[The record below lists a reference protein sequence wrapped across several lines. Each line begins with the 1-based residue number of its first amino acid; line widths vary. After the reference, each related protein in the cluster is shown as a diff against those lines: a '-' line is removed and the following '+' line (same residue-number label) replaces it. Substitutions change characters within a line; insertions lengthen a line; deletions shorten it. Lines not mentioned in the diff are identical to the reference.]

1 LIDITVTDLK
11 KNFGKFELLTDVS
24 FEINQG
30 EKIGLIGKNGAGKTT
45 LMKLLRDASR
55 GEPNIDGGRITIN
68 PRARMGLIDQI
79 PVFPQDYTVEQ
90 VMRLAFRRFDKMRE
104 EITQLEHRMAE
115 DQSRAIMARYGALVN
130 EFEHG
135 GGYDVDYELERVATG
150 LQIDAEMRAQL
161 FYSLSG
167 GEQTRVNLARV
178 ILEKSDILLLDEP
191 TNHLDIMSVEWLS
204 EYMNS
209 YRGTVVL
216 ISHDRWFLD
225 RVVTRI
231 IEIDR
236 GVSLEYDGNYSYYV
250 VEKERRYQEALKLWE
265 EQMEEKARLEA
276 MARRYRSWA
285 TEQAIHKAKV
295 VEHKIERMT
304 IADRPRRQRVMRGKL
319 GEASFRADEAL
330 KFFDVSKRYD
340 DNQILDS
347 VSGLISGGER
357 VCIYGPNGCGKS
369 TLLNVITGAIKAD
382 RGRVTFGLQT
392 KWAYLPQI
400 VKFDDMNRSVL
411 DTVLYALP
419 IDVQTARTRLGTYQ
433 FQGEDVFKPLSVLSG
448 GELSR
453 LKLCILMFQELNF
466 LILDEPTNH
475 LDLASREWLEDLLD
489 GFGGVLLFVSHDRYF
504 VTRFAT
510 RIWELENGGINDYR
524 MGFED
529 YRAAKIRAEIQ
540 AAAAKQAASAA
551 MKAEAPRNR
560 TGSDSPAKEMRRL
573 QRRREN
579 AKREAAMLEVQIA
592 ELDAAIEANASD
604 YEALNRFLAEKEEL
618 EEKLLECYELL
629 EGV

>member
-1 LIDITVTDLK
+1 MIDITVSELK
-11 KNFGKFELLTDVS
+11 KSFGTFDLLTDVS
-24 FEINQG
+24 FEINEG
-30 EKIGLIGKNGAGKTT
+30 EKVGLIGKNGAGKTT
-45 LMKLLRDASR
+45 LMKLLRDAA
-55 GEPNIDGGRITIN
+55 ENKAVIDGGSITIN

-79 PVFPQDYTVEQ
+79 PVFPPDYTVEQ
-90 VMRLAFRRFDKMRE
+90 VMRLAFRRFDEMSA
-104 EITQLEHRMAE
+104 EIARLEQEMAH
-115 DQSRAIMARYGALVN
+115 DQSRAIMARYGALVS
-130 EFEHG
+130 EFEHS
-135 GGYDVDYELERVATG
+135 GGYDVDYELDRVAAG
-150 LQIDAEMRAQL
+150 LQIDADMRAQS

-191 TNHLDIMSVEWLS
+191 TNHLDIMAVEWLS
-204 EYMNS
+204 EYMNT

-231 IEIDR
+231 IEIEN
-236 GVSLEYDGNYSYYV
+236 GVSMEYYGNYSYYV
-250 VEKERRYQEALKLWE
+250 VEKERRYQEALKLWT
-265 EQMEEKARLEA
+265 EQMEERERMLA

-304 IADRPRRQRVMRGKL
+304 IADRPRRQRVLRAKL
-319 GEASFRADEAL
+319 GEVEFRADEAL
-330 KFFDVSKRYD
+330 KFFDVSKRYE
-340 DNQILDS
+340 DNQVLSS
-347 VSGLISGGER
+347 VSGLINGGER

-369 TLLNVITGAIKAD
+369 TLLNILTGSLKPD
-382 RGRVTFGLQT
+382 SGRVTFGLQT

-400 VKFDDMNRSVL
+400 VKFDNMERSVL
-411 DTVLYALP
+411 DTLLYALP
-419 IDVQTARTRLGTYQ
+419 IDVKEARNRLGTYQ
-433 FQGEDVFKPLSVLSG
+433 FQGDDVFKPLSVLSG

-453 LKLCILMFQELNF
+453 LKLCILMYNDLNF

-510 RIWELENGGINDYR
+510 RIWELEDGKITDYR
-524 MGFED
+524 MGFEE
-529 YRAAKIRAEIQ
+529 YRAAKVRAAIQ
-540 AAAAKQAASAA
+540 AAAAKPVKQAV
-551 MKAEAPRNR
+551 KTDAPRAR
-560 TGSDSPAKEMRRL
+560 TGAESPAKEMRRL

-579 AKREAAMLEVQIA
+579 AGREAAMLEAKIA

-604 YEALNRFLAEKEEL
+604 YEALNRFLTEKEEL
-618 EEKLLECYELL
+618 EERLLECYELL
-629 EGV
+629 ENV

>member
-1 LIDITVTDLK
+1 MIDIAVSELK
-11 KNFGKFELLTDVS
+11 KSFGTFDLLTDVS
-24 FEINQG
+24 FEINEG
-30 EKIGLIGKNGAGKTT
+30 EKVGLIGKNGAGKTT
-45 LMKLLRDASR
+45 LMKLLRDAAEGR
-55 GEPNIDGGRITIN
+55 ALIDGGSVTIN

-79 PVFPQDYTVEQ
+79 PVFPPDYTVEQ
-90 VMRLAFRRFDKMRE
+90 VMRLAFRRFDKMSA
-104 EITQLEHRMAE
+104 EIARLEQEMAH
-115 DQSRAIMARYGALVN
+115 DQSRAIMARYGALVSA
-130 EFEHG
+130 FEHG
-135 GGYDVDYELERVATG
+135 GGYDVDYELDRVAAG
-150 LQIDAEMRAQL
+150 LMIDADMRAQR

-191 TNHLDIMSVEWLS
+191 TNHLDIMAVEWLS
-204 EYMNS
+204 EYMNT

-231 IEIDR
+231 IEIEN
-236 GVSLEYDGNYSYYV
+236 GVSLEYYGNYSYYV

-265 EQMEEKARLEA
+265 EQMEEKERMEA

-304 IADRPRRQRVMRGKL
+304 IADRPRRQRTLRAKL
-319 GEASFRADEAL
+319 GEVEFRADEAL
-330 KFFDVSKRYD
+330 KFFDVSKRYE
-340 DNQILDS
+340 DNQVLSS
-347 VSGLISGGER
+347 VSGLINGGER

-369 TLLNVITGAIKAD
+369 TLLNILTGALKPD
-382 RGRVTFGLQT
+382 SGRVTFGLQT

-400 VKFDDMNRSVL
+400 VKFDNMERSVL
-411 DTVLYALP
+411 DTLLYALP
-419 IDVQTARTRLGTYQ
+419 VDVKEARNRLGTYQ
-433 FQGEDVFKPLSVLSG
+433 FQGDDVFKPLSVLSG

-453 LKLCILMFQELNF
+453 LKLCILMYNDLNF

-489 GFGGVLLFVSHDRYF
+489 GFGGVMLFVSHDRYF

-510 RIWELENGGINDYR
+510 RIWELDGGKISDYR
-524 MGFED
+524 MGFEE
-529 YRAAKIRAEIQ
+529 YRAAKIRAAIQ
-540 AAAAKQAASAA
+540 AAAAKPEKQGA
-551 MKAEAPRNR
+551 KTDVPRAR
-560 TGSDSPAKEMRRL
+560 TGSESPAKEMRRL

-579 AKREAAMLEVQIA
+579 AGREAAMLEVKIA

-604 YEALNRFLAEKEEL
+604 YEALNRFLAEKNEL
-618 EEKLLECYELL
+618 EERLLACYELL
-629 EGV
+629 ENV

>member
-1 LIDITVTDLK
+1 MIDISVSELK
-11 KNFGKFELLTDVS
+11 KSFGTFDLLTDVS
-24 FEINQG
+24 FEINEG
-30 EKIGLIGKNGAGKTT
+30 EKVGIIGKNGAGKTT
-45 LMKLLRDASR
+45 LMKLLRDAAEDR
-55 GEPNIDGGRITIN
+55 AVIDGGSITIN
-68 PRARMGLIDQI
+68 PQARMGLIDQI
-79 PVFPQDYTVEQ
+79 PVFPPEYTVEQ
-90 VMRLAFRRFDKMRE
+90 VLRLAFRRFDEMSA
-104 EITQLEHRMAE
+104 EIARLEQEMAR
-115 DQSRAIMARYGALVN
+115 DQSRALMARYGSLVS
-130 EFEHG
+130 EFEHA
-135 GGYDVDYELERVATG
+135 GGYDVNYELDRVASG
-150 LQIDAEMRAQL
+150 LQIDADMRAQL

-191 TNHLDIMSVEWLS
+191 TNHLDMLSVEWLS

-231 IEIDR
+231 IEIENGISFD
-236 GVSLEYDGNYSYYV
+236 YYGNYSYYA

-265 EQMEEKARLEA
+265 SQMEEKERMEA

-304 IADRPRRQRVMRGKL
+304 IADRPRRQRTMHAKL
-319 GEASFRADEAL
+319 GEAVFRADEAL
-330 KFFDVSKRYD
+330 KFFDISKRYG
-340 DNQILDS
+340 DNQVLS
-347 VSGLISGGER
+347 GVSGLINGGER

-369 TLLNVITGAIKAD
+369 TLLNILTGALKAD
-382 RGRVTFGLQT
+382 SGRVVFGLQT

-400 VKFDDMNRSVL
+400 VKFDNMERSVL
-411 DTVLYALP
+411 DTLLYALP
-419 IDVQTARTRLGTYQ
+419 IDVKEARNRLGSYL

-453 LKLCILMFQELNF
+453 LKLCILMYNDLNF

-504 VTRFAT
+504 VSRFAT
-510 RIWELENGGINDYR
+510 RVWELENGNITDWR
-524 MGFED
+524 MGFEE
-529 YRAAKIRAEIQ
+529 YRSAKVRAAIQ
-540 AAAAKQAASAA
+540 AAAAKPEKQNV
-551 MKAEAPRNR
+551 KTEAPRAR
-560 TGSDSPAKEMRRL
+560 TGSESPAKEQRRL

-579 AKREAAMLEVQIA
+579 AGREAAMLEQKIA
-592 ELDAAIEANASD
+592 ELDAAIEANSSD
-604 YEALNRFLAEKEEL
+604 YEALNTFLQEKEEL
-618 EEKLLECYELL
+618 EERLLECYELL

>member
-1 LIDITVTDLK
+1 MIDITVSELK
-11 KNFGKFELLTDVS
+11 KSFGTFDLLTDVS
-24 FEINQG
+24 FEINEG
-30 EKIGLIGKNGAGKTT
+30 EKVGLIGKNGAGKTT
-45 LMKLLRDASR
+45 LMKLLRDAA
-55 GEPNIDGGRITIN
+55 ENKAVIDGGSITIN

-79 PVFPQDYTVEQ
+79 PVFPPDYTVEQ
-90 VMRLAFRRFDKMRE
+90 VMRLAFRRFDEMSA
-104 EITQLEHRMAE
+104 EIARLEQEMAH
-115 DQSRAIMARYGALVN
+115 DQSRAIMARYGALVS
-130 EFEHG
+130 EFEHS
-135 GGYDVDYELERVATG
+135 GGYDVDYELDRVAAG
-150 LQIDAEMRAQL
+150 LQIDADMRAQS

-191 TNHLDIMSVEWLS
+191 TNHLDIMAVEWLS
-204 EYMNS
+204 EYMNT

-231 IEIDR
+231 IEIEN
-236 GVSLEYDGNYSYYV
+236 GVSMEYYGNYSYYV
-250 VEKERRYQEALKLWE
+250 VEKERRYQEALKLWT
-265 EQMEEKARLEA
+265 EQMEERERMLA

-304 IADRPRRQRVMRGKL
+304 IADRPRRQRVLRAKL
-319 GEASFRADEAL
+319 GEVEFRADEAL
-330 KFFDVSKRYD
+330 KFFDISKRYE
-340 DNQILDS
+340 DNQVLSS
-347 VSGLISGGER
+347 VSGLINGGER

-369 TLLNVITGAIKAD
+369 TLLNILTGSLKPD
-382 RGRVTFGLQT
+382 SGRVTFGLQT

-400 VKFDDMNRSVL
+400 VKFDNMERSVL
-411 DTVLYALP
+411 DTLLYTLP
-419 IDVQTARTRLGTYQ
+419 IDVKEARNRLGTYQ
-433 FQGEDVFKPLSVLSG
+433 FQGDDVFKPLSVLSG

-453 LKLCILMFQELNF
+453 LKLCILMYNDLNF

-510 RIWELENGGINDYR
+510 RIWELEDGKITDYR
-524 MGFED
+524 MGFEE
-529 YRAAKIRAEIQ
+529 YRAAKVRAAIQ
-540 AAAAKQAASAA
+540 AAAAKPVKQAV
-551 MKAEAPRNR
+551 KTDAPRAR
-560 TGSDSPAKEMRRL
+560 TGAESPAKEMRRL

-579 AKREAAMLEVQIA
+579 AGREAAMLEAKIA

-604 YEALNRFLAEKEEL
+604 YEALNRFLTEKEEL
-618 EEKLLECYELL
+618 EERLLECYELL
-629 EGV
+629 ENV